1 VNDPGGGDK
10 PEYKV
15 YKSRPGRHRKEPDT
29 SGLEALRNR
38 NRPDGEKPP
47 KQPSDRTPWTA
58 GRVAKWVAAVVGGW
72 LLFSFLVF
80 LVSAQT
86 QTGVSSTAED
96 ALTGGGNSLLT
107 GSNVLVLGSDSRAG
121 ESIDQSQAGPGRADS
136 ILVMHAAFGSVRKLS
151 IPRDSLAQIPGHD
164 AQKINAAYALG
175 GTSLMIKTV
184 EGFLGNGMKINHV
197 VEVDFQDFPDL
208 IDAVGGVT
216 VTNKTKICSPP
227 FDNFWKG
234 FKLPKGEQKLDG
246 RTALGFARVR
256 KNDCAPGENDLDRAA
271 RQQQVVSGLR
281 SSLLRPTSFFRLP
294 IISWQAP
301 KAIKS
306 DMKGPGLL
314 GMFTDLITGNSD
326 ETNVLRPDCLGCGA
340 GGSLVVSDTEK
351 ANAVRT
357 LEGD

>member
-1 VNDPGGGDK
+1 
-10 PEYKV
+10 
-15 YKSRPGRHRKEPDT
+15 
-29 SGLEALRNR
+29 
-38 NRPDGEKPP
+38 
-47 KQPSDRTPWTA
+47 
-58 GRVAKWVAAVVGGW
+58 VAKWVAIAVGGW
-72 LLFSFLVF
+72 LLFSFVLF
-80 LVSAQT
+80 MVSAQT
-86 QTGVSSTAED
+86 QTGVSSTADD
-96 ALTGGGNSLLT
+96 ALTSGGNSLLT
-107 GSNVLVLGSDSRAG
+107 GSNVLVLGSDSRTGA
-121 ESIDQSQAGPGRADS
+121 SIDESQAGPGRADS

-151 IPRDSLAQIPGHD
+151 IPRDSLAEIPGHD

-208 IDAVGGVT
+208 IDAVGGVR

-234 FKLPKGEQKLDG
+234 FNLPKGEQKLDG

-281 SSLLRPTSFFRLP
+281 SSLLRPTSFVRLP

-306 DMKGPGLL
+306 DMRGPGLL

-326 ETNVLRPDCLGCGA
+326 ETNVLKPECLGCGA

-351 ANAVRT
+351 ANAVRK